1 MEITNISRIK
11 DLQMRL
17 DKLLKQAVEDKFIPG
32 ASLLIMQDGR
42 EVAFCS
48 AGYADIDNKIPM
60 QRGTIYRLYSLSK
73 PITAVAVMIL
83 MERGVID
90 LFDPISKYLHGFKN
104 QTVALGRDKIPVK
117 REVTIKD
124 LLSMTSG
131 MPYGDC
137 PNKAGEEVAAVFGE
151 IDQRLYENNPM
162 TTLEIANQLG
172 KCSLSFQPGEMW
184 QYGTSADILGAIIEV
199 VTGLKYGA
207 FLNKMLFEPLGM
219 KDTGFF
225 VPADKQSRLAKVY
238 EECDTGLREI
248 KTNYLGIRYSLDS
261 APAFESG
268 GAGLVSTIED
278 YAKFAAMLLNHGSF
292 QKERILSPKT
302 VEFLT
307 TAELLPWQQTSMWKE
322 WEHLAGYTYGSL
334 MRICKHSGM
343 CLTSSKEGEYG
354 WSGWVGTYFV
364 NIPTAKLTVLF
375 AMQKKNAGTT
385 PLTRK
390 LLNVIYSEL
399 LSDW

>member
-11 DLQMRL
+11 DLQTRL

-48 AGYADIDNKIPM
+48 TGYADIENKIPM
-60 QRGTIYRLYSLSK
+60 ERGTIYRLYSLSK

-90 LFDPISKYLHGFKN
+90 LFDPISKYLQGFKN
-104 QTVALGRDKIPVK
+104 QTVAVGRDKVPAK
-117 REVTIKD
+117 RDVTIKD

-131 MPYGDC
+131 MPYGDY
-137 PNKAGEEVAAVFGE
+137 PNKAGEEVAAVFDE
-151 IDQRLYENNPM
+151 IDQRLYGTNPM

-184 QYGTSADILGAIIEV
+184 QYGTSADILGAIVEV

-207 FLNKMLFEPLGM
+207 FLNKMIFEPLGM
-219 KDTGFF
+219 KDTGYF

-292 QKERILSPKT
+292 HKEQILSPKT

-354 WSGWVGTYFV
+354 WSGWVGTYFA
-364 NIPTAKLTVLF
+364 NIPTVKLTVLL

-399 LSDW
+399 LSAW